1 MASTAPIMESIASLE
16 KELARLKTA
25 LAESGVQ
32 LPSKKEKKPKKE
44 RDPDAPPPKANPF
57 FEFLNGR
64 IRPLLNERKAEMK
77 LPGTVAPLFAKHLK
91 ESKEGAYSLEDD
103 AIMAAFEEWATP
115 ENLTA
120 PPRKAKESDAASE
133 AGSEPKAEKPKR
145 VLSDEQKAK
154 MKEGREKK
162 KAEKDAAKAAEKA
175 AVATETETETE
186 PKKPAAVG
194 PTVAAVAA
202 PPKKSFA
209 KKEVKKER
217 VYSLAELQDWKE
229 IEVEGESLGVNQR
242 GDVINGDGE
251 FQGHWDGKTLNR
263 EAPLPADWDTVM
275 A

>member
-16 KELARLKTA
+16 KELNRLKAA

-64 IRPLLNERKAEMK
+64 IRPLLKERKADMK

-91 ESKEGAYSLEDD
+91 SAYEDAYSLEDD
-103 AIMAAFEEWATP
+103 VIMVAFEAWATP
-115 ENLTA
+115 ENLAA
-120 PPRKAKESDAASE
+120 PARKAKDSDAASE

-154 MKEGREKK
+154 MKEGREKA
-162 KAEKDAAKAAEKA
+162 KAAKDAAKAAVEPEAAAEKKVA
-175 AVATETETETE
+175 AV
-186 PKKPAAVG
+186 
-194 PTVAAVAA
+194 VAAVAA
-202 PPKKSFA
+202 PAKKAFS

-217 VYSLAELQDWKE
+217 TYTLAELQDWKE
-229 IEVEGESLGVNQR
+229 IEVEGETLGVNQR

-251 FQGHWDGKTLNR
+251 FQGHWDGKALSR
-263 EAPLPADWDTVM
+263 KAALPADWDQVM